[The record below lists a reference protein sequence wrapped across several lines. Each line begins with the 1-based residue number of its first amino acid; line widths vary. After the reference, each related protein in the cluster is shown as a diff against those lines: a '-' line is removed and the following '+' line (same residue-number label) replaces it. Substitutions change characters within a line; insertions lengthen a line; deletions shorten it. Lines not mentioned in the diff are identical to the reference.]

1 MNTTTLPDLS
11 APAPKQKQGAPA
23 ASRRRR
29 RLDLPLILSASF
41 LALVVVLAIAGPLLV
56 GDPNAQNLLRRLTP
70 PGAGGHLLGTDQL
83 GRDVLSRLVTGSR
96 VSALVGVTAALLS
109 GLIGSTIGI
118 VSGYVGGWTDRLL
131 MRLTDVQLAFPSLL
145 LALAVIGFLGPSLT
159 NVIVVLGI
167 TGWVSYA
174 RVLRSEVLSLRTRE
188 FVEAAQVIGVPS
200 GRIMLRHMLPNVT
213 GPLATILTLQVGTV
227 ILAEAALSFLGLGV
241 PATTVTWGAM
251 LSDGQLYMGT
261 AWWLAVFPGTALLL
275 TVLSINIAGDAV
287 RDRWDPRT
295 YTS

>member
-1 MNTTTLPDLS
+1 MNTTTLPDLT
-11 APAPKQKQGAPA
+11 APDPKQKQRGPA
-23 ASRRRR
+23 APTRRR
-29 RLDLPLILSASF
+29 RLDLPLILSVAF
-41 LALVVVLAIAGPLLV
+41 LALVVVLAVAGPLLV

-261 AWWLAVFPGTALLL
+261 AWWLAVFPGSALLL

>member
-11 APAPKQKQGAPA
+11 APDPKQEP
-23 ASRRRR
+23 SRLTTSLRRR
-29 RLDLPLILSASF
+29 RLDLPLTLSVAF
-41 LALVVVLAIAGPLLV
+41 LALVVVLAVAGPLLV

-96 VSALVGVTAALLS
+96 VSALVGLTAALLS

-275 TVLSINIAGDAV
+275 TVLSINIAGDAL

>member
-11 APAPKQKQGAPA
+11 APDPKQEP
-23 ASRRRR
+23 SRLTTSLRRR
-29 RLDLPLILSASF
+29 RLDLPLTLSVAF
-41 LALVVVLAIAGPLLV
+41 LALVVVLAVAGPLLV

-70 PGAGGHLLGTDQL
+70 PGADGHLLGTDQL

-96 VSALVGVTAALLS
+96 VSALVGLTAALLS

-159 NVIVVLGI
+159 SVIVVLGI

-188 FVEAAQVIGVPS
+188 FVEAAQVIGVPG

-213 GPLATILTLQVGTV
+213 GPLATILTLQVRSEERRVGK
-227 ILAEAALSFLGLGV
+227 ECAA
-241 PATTVTWGAM
+241 GA
-251 LSDGQLYMGT
+251 
-261 AWWLAVFPGTALLL
+261 
-275 TVLSINIAGDAV
+275 
-287 RDRWDPRT
+287 
-295 YTS
+295 

>member
-1 MNTTTLPDLS
+1 MNTTALPDLS
-11 APAPKQKQGAPA
+11 RQDQKHEPGRPV
-23 ASRRRR
+23 ASLRRR
-29 RLDLPLILSASF
+29 RLDLPLTLSVAF
-41 LALVVVLAIAGPLLV
+41 LALVVVLAVAGPLLV
-56 GDPNAQNLLRRLTP
+56 GEPNAQNLIRRLTP
-70 PGAGGHLLGTDQL
+70 PGVGGHLLGTDQL
-83 GRDVLSRLVTGSR
+83 GRAVLSRLVTGSR
-96 VSALVGVTAALLS
+96 VSVLVGITAALLS
-109 GLIGSTIGI
+109 GLIGSAIGI

-188 FVEAAQVIGVPS
+188 FVEAAQVIGVPG

-275 TVLSINIAGDAV
+275 TVLSINIAGDAL

>member
-11 APAPKQKQGAPA
+11 APDPKQEP
-23 ASRRRR
+23 SRLTTSLRRR
-29 RLDLPLILSASF
+29 RLDLPLTLSVAF
-41 LALVVVLAIAGPLLV
+41 LALVVVLAVAGPLLV

-70 PGAGGHLLGTDQL
+70 PGADGHLLGTDQL

-96 VSALVGVTAALLS
+96 VSALVGLTAALLS

-275 TVLSINIAGDAV
+275 TVLSINIAGDAL